1 MMTILH
7 NYIALLFNN
16 TGGEKLMK
24 QILLKK
30 ITGNY
35 HKKNLS
41 LLIRL
46 RPSFVVP

>member
-16 TGGEKLMK
+16 TGGKKLMK

-30 ITGNY
+30 KSLEIT
-35 HKKNLS
+35 
-41 LLIRL
+41 I
-46 RPSFVVP
+46 